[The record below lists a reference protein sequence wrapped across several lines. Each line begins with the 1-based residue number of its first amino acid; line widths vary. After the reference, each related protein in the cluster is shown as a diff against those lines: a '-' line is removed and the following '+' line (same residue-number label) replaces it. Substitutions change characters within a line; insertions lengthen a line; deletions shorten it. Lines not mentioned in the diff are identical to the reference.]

1 MKIDGTYLINAPRAT
16 VWPMMID
23 PAVLQRCVPGCES
36 LEANPD
42 GSYKMTLKA
51 GVGSIKGTFDGTIR
65 LSDLQEPAHYQ
76 MNVEGKGK
84 VGFVKGAGVLDFVE
98 EGETT
103 VIHYTG
109 DVSVGGTI
117 ASVGQRMV
125 QSSAKLM
132 ANQFFKAVAAE
143 AEPAKADPSGLV
155 KKALGWFSGKDEKTE
170 VESEPNGQA

>member
-1 MKIDGTYLINAPRAT
+1 
-16 VWPMMID
+16 
-23 PAVLQRCVPGCES
+23 
-36 LEANPD
+36 
-42 GSYKMTLKA
+42 
-51 GVGSIKGTFDGTIR
+51 
-65 LSDLQEPAHYQ
+65 

-84 VGFVKGAGVLDFVE
+84 VGFVKGEGVLDFVE

-143 AEPAKADPSGLV
+143 VEPKPEDKPGLV
-155 KKALGWFSGKDEKTE
+155 KKTLGWFSSKDETAE
-170 VESEPNGQA
+170 VESEPDGQA